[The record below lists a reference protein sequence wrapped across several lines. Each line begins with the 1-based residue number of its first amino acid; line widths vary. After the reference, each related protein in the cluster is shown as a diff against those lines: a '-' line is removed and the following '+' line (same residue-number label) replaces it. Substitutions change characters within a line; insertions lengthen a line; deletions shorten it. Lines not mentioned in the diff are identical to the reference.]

1 MATVAATSQFA
12 GVDFLAFDTLLSEEE
27 RAVRDTVRTW
37 VDENLLPIIG
47 DAYIEGKFPK
57 QLIPGMAELGLF
69 GANLPEEYGCA
80 GLNNVA
86 YGLIMQELE
95 RGDSGIRSFASVQG
109 ALVMYPIHAFGS
121 EEQKKQWLPL
131 LASGQEIGCFGLT
144 EPDFGSNP
152 GGMITTARET
162 GDGWVLNGTKMWI
175 TNGSQATVAIIWAK
189 TGDIADQKS
198 IRGFIV
204 PNDTKGYT
212 GKDQNGKLSLRDI
225 DSSEIHLED
234 VHLQKEAVL
243 PKSAALKSPL
253 MCLTQARYGIAWGAI
268 GAAMACYDEA
278 LRYSQSRIMF
288 DKPIAQTQ
296 IQQVRLVDMLTEITK
311 AQFMTLQLGRLKDAG
326 TMKPEHVS
334 LCKRNNVDMACN
346 SAREARRLLGANG
359 ILVEYHSMR
368 HMANLESVYTYE
380 GTHDMHSL
388 IVGQAVTGL
397 AAFE

>member
-1 MATVAATSQFA
+1 MTTAAATSQFP
-12 GVDFLAFDTLLSEEE
+12 GVDFYDMDSLLSEEE
-27 RAVRDTVRTW
+27 RAVRDTVRAW
-37 VDENLLPIIG
+37 VDDNLMPVIG
-47 DAYIEGKFPK
+47 DAYIKGEFPK
-57 QLIPGMAELGLF
+57 QLIPGMAELGFF

-109 ALVMYPIHAFGS
+109 GLVMYPIYAFGS
-121 EEQKKQWLPL
+121 EEQKKHWLPR
-131 LASGQEIGCFGLT
+131 LAAGQEIGCFGLT

-162 GDGWVLNGTKMWI
+162 KDGWVLNGAKMWI
-175 TNGSQATVAIIWAK
+175 TNGSQATVSIIWAK
-189 TGDIADQKS
+189 TGAIDDSKS

-204 PNDTKGYT
+204 PTDTKGFKA
-212 GKDQNGKLSLRDI
+212 KDQKGKLSLRASDT
-225 DSSEIHLED
+225 SELVFDD
-234 VHLQKEAVL
+234 VQLPADAIL
-243 PKSAALKSPL
+243 PKSGGLKSPL
-253 MCLTQARYGIAWGAI
+253 MCLTQARYGIAWGGI

-278 LRYSQSRIMF
+278 LRYARNRVMF

-326 TMKPEHVS
+326 TMTFDQVS
-334 LCKRNNVDMACN
+334 ICKRNNVSMACDV
-346 SAREARRLLGANG
+346 AREARRLLGANG
-359 ILVEYHSMR
+359 ILAEYHSMR

-388 IVGQAVTGL
+388 IVGQSVTGL
-397 AAFE
+397 SAI